1 MSSESHPS
9 ETQSAHTL
17 DHVNYE
23 VLDDAK
29 GAFIQAARRTVRFA
43 EKFGVVPGE
52 RFGSSANLF
61 ALDISTFIKQ
71 GAGQIYVSLVP
82 EGLGTADDARPGDL
96 SSDELTEFWYNIG
109 IKTVS
114 VLTNDAASS
123 GLQTILIGLYLPS
136 SHPEIV
142 FTKEFMSGFLDGFVA
157 GCRTVG
163 CVYLSGETPQLK
175 TKIVHDKLDIAGS
188 LFALLPA
195 GVEAIGSTPL
205 SAGDTIILVESSGP
219 HENGFTSLRDLA
231 GRINDGYHARLSDGT
246 EYWRAINAPS
256 KLYTPLIQR
265 LLSEKIPLSNVEN
278 ITGHGWLKIMR
289 SDKPLRYRIK
299 KFPPILPI
307 FEFVRERT
315 GISYHDLFQIFN
327 CGSGM
332 AICVPPSVDA
342 AKVVSI
348 AKECNLLAIEAG
360 TVEDAAQREV
370 VIEPLTVTLGAELL
384 ALKK

>member
-1 MSSESHPS
+1 MTVKP
-9 ETQSAHTL
+9 L
-17 DHVNYE
+17 DHVNYD

-29 GAFIQAARRTVRFA
+29 GAFIQAARSTVRFA

-61 ALDISTFIKQ
+61 ALDISSFVKS
-71 GAGQIYVSLVP
+71 GAGQIFVSLVP
-82 EGLGTADDARPGDL
+82 EGLGTADDARPDDL
-96 SSDELTEFWYNIG
+96 TSAELIEFWRNIG

-136 SHPEIV
+136 CQPERV
-142 FTKEFMSGFLDGFVA
+142 FTPEFMSGFLDGFVT
-157 GCRTVG
+157 GCRAVG

-175 TKIVHDKLDIAGS
+175 TKIVADKLDIAGS

-195 GVEAIGSTPL
+195 GVDAIGSTPL
-205 SAGDTIILVESSGP
+205 SPGDKLFLVESSGP

-231 GRINDGYHARLSDGT
+231 GRIKDGYHAKISDGT

-256 KLYTPLIQR
+256 KLYTPLIQK
-265 LLSEKIPLSNVEN
+265 LLAEKIPLTNVEN

-289 SDKPLRYRIK
+289 SDQPLRYRISN
-299 KFPPILPI
+299 FPPILPI
-307 FEFVRERT
+307 FEFVREQS

-332 AICVPPSVDA
+332 AICAPPSVA
-342 AKVVSI
+342 SERIISI
-348 AKECNLLAIEAG
+348 ARECGLLAVEAGAIEA
-360 TVEDAAQREV
+360 APRREV
-370 VIEPLTVTLGAELL
+370 VIEPLGVTLGADLL
-384 ALKK
+384 SLKK